1 MKYFLS
7 FFSLFFLIGCNGG
20 DHYIPNPVDQM
31 IKKMKKDVTFTIILD
46 DMDVKDDDFLH
57 KYSIVKEDK
66 AGSIT
71 TSITDFILVDYNFFK
86 QNENN
91 LGMQIAAKD
100 STGKITK
107 AAIPAGFDRYIGNSK
122 YGSWNQSGG
131 QSFWVFYGQ
140 YAMLRSVFGLGYH
153 PAYYNMHRGYYYG
166 GYYGSSRSYYGNV
179 GNGPNNYG
187 TKSAAVRKGKPN
199 FFSRKA
205 RNTNWKRSTSRNS
218 SSRRSGRGGGF
229 GFGK

>member
-31 IKKMKKDVTFTIILD
+31 IKTMKKDVAFTIILD

-57 KYSIVKEDK
+57 KYSI
-66 AGSIT
+66 
-71 TSITDFILVDYNFFK
+71 
-86 QNENN
+86 
-91 LGMQIAAKD
+91 
-100 STGKITK
+100 GKITK
-107 AAIPAGFDRYIGNSK
+107 AAIPAGFDRYIGNAK

-131 QSFWVFYGQ
+131 QSLWVFYGQ

-153 PAYYNMHRGYYYG
+153 PAYYNMHYGYYYG

-229 GFGK
+229 GIGK